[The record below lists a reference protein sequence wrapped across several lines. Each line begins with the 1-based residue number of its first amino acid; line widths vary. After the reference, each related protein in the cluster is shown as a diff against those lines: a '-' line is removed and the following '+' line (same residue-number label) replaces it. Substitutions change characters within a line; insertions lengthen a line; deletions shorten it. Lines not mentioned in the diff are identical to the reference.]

1 MSVQLQRLLNLFKVP
16 HRQLPLY
23 FENIE
28 DRLSTYLEVRLEKP
42 GREILKQII
51 YLTATTVD
59 LEAIPVKVL
68 LPRKW
73 LTRGWSYDVVEEYM
87 FKLTWKL
94 VRLIDSDFGHIDA
107 VGRAFCAPGG
117 LSILN
122 GKKKTGKTTVAALQA
137 IQAALCG
144 HKVLI
149 TGPTKSDVDAISNRL
164 LDILLRMDALA
175 IRHKHRNPK
184 LKVYLATSIWEDV
197 PSTADLLVELE
208 RAHRRAFFQKTT
220 AGPLINRVGPVC
232 SSSQYFPSQ

>member
-1 MSVQLQRLLNLFKVP
+1 MSVQIQRLLDLFKVS
-16 HRQLPLY
+16 HRQLPFY
-23 FENIE
+23 FENIA
-28 DRLSTYLEVRLEKP
+28 DRLSTYLAVRLEKP

-59 LEAIPVKVL
+59 LEALPVKVL

-73 LTRGWSYDVVEEYM
+73 VTRDWSYDVVEEDM
-87 FKLTWKL
+87 FKLTWNL
-94 VRLIDSDFGHIDA
+94 VRLMDLDFGHIDA

-122 GKKKTGKTTVAALQA
+122 GKNKTGKTTVAALQA

-164 LDILLRMDALA
+164 LEMLLRMDALA
-175 IRHKHRNPK
+175 ICDSHRNPK

-197 PSTADLLVELE
+197 PSTADLLIELG
-208 RAHRRAFFQKTT
+208 RAHRRAVIQKTT
-220 AGPLINRVGPVC
+220 AGPLINCVGPVC
-232 SSSQYFPSQ
+232 SPSQ